1 MNLILKGK
9 LAKLPTR
16 PGVYLFRDQAG
27 SVLYVGKAINL
38 RNRVRSYF
46 QTRNDRTPEKDQLV
60 GQIADLETILTHS
73 EVEALL
79 LEANLIRRYQPPH
92 NIFLRD
98 EQSYLYVKI
107 KLDEVYPRVELVR
120 QVLKDRSR
128 YFGPYTSAQSVRST
142 LRLLRKT
149 FPYRTCLN
157 PPERPCFDAQL
168 KLCAG
173 HDLARTSRKDYQE
186 IIQGLI
192 RFLSGHGEAVVRELK
207 QQMAEASSQHQ
218 FERAA
223 LFRDRLQAV
232 NKVLARQTVV
242 ATDRDDS
249 DIIGLGRLEDKAIV
263 NLFRVRAGKVI
274 DRELF
279 RLGHTAG
286 VPDKELLAQFLE
298 QYYAKT
304 PDHPRDVLLP
314 FYPSNKQSLA
324 RAYQLE
330 WRVPVRG
337 KKRRLVRL
345 AETNARS
352 VLLSTQASQA
362 ETAQKMKRALA
373 ELTAALRLAKPPQRI
388 EAYDISNIQGVNPVG
403 SMVVLQNGQPIKAD
417 YRKFAIKTVKG
428 SNDFKM
434 MAEMVRRRLQHSDWS
449 QPDLIVLDGGL
460 GQLSAVQ
467 KTVKSSIPMI
477 ALAKREELIYRLGYA
492 RPLRLKRN
500 LEALFM
506 LQRLR
511 DEAHRFAVGYFRQ
524 KHEKGTLRSIL
535 DDVPGLGPKLRK
547 LIKTKYGSIQAL
559 QNASHEE
566 LAKLIGT
573 KRAEKLLAALR

>member
-1 MNLILKGK
+1 MNRKLKDK
-9 LAKLPTR
+9 LAKLATK

-27 SVLYVGKAINL
+27 AVLYVGKAINL

-46 QTRNDRTPEKDQLV
+46 QTRTDRTPEKDQMV

-79 LEANLIRRYQPPH
+79 LEANLIRRHQPPH

-120 QVLKDRSR
+120 RVDKDRSR
-128 YFGPYTSAQSVRST
+128 YFGPYTSSQSVRST
-142 LRLLRKT
+142 LRLLRKV
-149 FPYRTCLN
+149 FPYRTCAN
-157 PPERPCFDAQL
+157 SPERPCFDAQL
-168 KLCAG
+168 KMCAG
-173 HDLARTSRKDYQE
+173 HDLTPTSRPDYQE

-192 RFLSGHGEAVVRELK
+192 RFLSGHGETVVRDLK
-207 QQMAEASSQHQ
+207 KRMSEASREHL

-232 NKVLARQTVV
+232 DKVLARQTVV
-242 ATDRDDS
+242 SSDHTDS
-249 DIIGLGRLEDKAIV
+249 DIIGLGRLANRAMV

-279 RLGHTAG
+279 RLAHADS
-286 VPDKELLAQFLE
+286 VPDEELLAQFLK

-304 PDHPRDVLLP
+304 PDHPQTVILP
-314 FYPSNKQSLA
+314 YLPSRSQSLA
-324 RAYQLE
+324 RAYQLV

-337 KKRRLVRL
+337 KKRQLIRL

-362 ETAQKMKRALA
+362 ETAQKLKRALA
-373 ELTAALRLAKPPQRI
+373 ELTAALRLARSPSRI

-403 SMVVLQNGQPIKAD
+403 SMVVLQNGQPQKSD

-428 SNDFKM
+428 SNDFQM
-434 MAEMVRRRLQHSDWS
+434 LAEVVRRRLLHPDWTK
-449 QPDLIVLDGGL
+449 PDLIVLDGGL
-460 GQLSAVQ
+460 GQLSVVQ
-467 KTVKSSIPMI
+467 KTVRTSIPMI
-477 ALAKREELIYRLGYA
+477 ALAKREELIYRLGHA

-500 LEALFM
+500 SEALFM

-511 DEAHRFAVGYFRQ
+511 DEAHRFAIGYFRQ
-524 KHEKGTLRSIL
+524 KHEKGSLRSIL
-535 DDVPGLGPKLRK
+535 DEVPGLGPKLRQA
-547 LIKTKYGSIQAL
+547 IKKKYGSIQSLHGAPPD
-559 QNASHEE
+559 E
-566 LAKLIGT
+566 LAGLIGRS
-573 KRAEKLLAALR
+573 RAEKLLETLR